1 MKKLLIIVAVIGI
14 AAFAFS
20 KLSSHDADID

>member
-20 KLSSHDADID
+20 KLASHEPEIQ